1 MPAIPSATE
10 TQRDF
15 GLGLVSPASMMEIV
29 MGVASSGTANVL
41 NFFND
46 TSSLR
51 DAYGEGPAVE
61 HACNVLSQGGGPIG
75 FIKSSASIAASNGSV
90 TKSGSGP
97 DITLSGSAALDAH
110 LRVEIV
116 AGGALGTGT
125 FRYSCDGYSGDT
137 ASERTYSENLLIPSG
152 GTFALPGLG
161 ITLTFAAG
169 TYVAADSYTAD
180 VLCAASNATNMGD
193 GFAPLKTSKVPWR
206 FVTFVTSGG
215 NGDATAHATLA
226 AALQSQLATLA
237 GLHKNRRGMIM
248 AASDTTVT
256 AASAVTAFGST
267 VASRVLVA
275 FGMVR
280 RTTIKPFAG
289 YGFPVT
295 TAIDVFAARAATS
308 LPSTDLKRVK
318 SGPLQEV
325 VKLFHD
331 EYHSP
336 SALDDNKISTL
347 RTYEHLDGYFVTQGR
362 LKSPSGS
369 DFKLWPMG
377 LVIDIAC
384 ETVNEIGSLQIG
396 SGVRIT
402 EDPDATPGSI
412 DERDA
417 IAIEH
422 AMNSAL
428 QARLLSP
435 QNAEGTDGYVTDVR
449 YTLDRTVNVLA
460 TGVIQ
465 GDVGI
470 LPLGYVDYVNT
481 RIGFVVAL
489 PAAAAA

>member
-1 MPAIPSATE
+1 MLLPH
-10 TQRDF
+10 
-15 GLGLVSPASMMEIV
+15 IV
-29 MGVASSGTANVL
+29 
-41 NFFND
+41 
-46 TSSLR
+46 
-51 DAYGEGPAVE
+51 
-61 HACNVLSQGGGPIG
+61 
-75 FIKSSASIAASNGSV
+75 
-90 TKSGSGP
+90 
-97 DITLSGSAALDAH
+97 
-110 LRVEIV
+110 
-116 AGGALGTGT
+116 
-125 FRYSCDGYSGDT
+125 
-137 ASERTYSENLLIPSG
+137 
-152 GTFALPGLG
+152 
-161 ITLTFAAG
+161 
-169 TYVAADSYTAD
+169 
-180 VLCAASNATNMGD
+180 
-193 GFAPLKTSKVPWR
+193 
-206 FVTFVTSGG
+206 
-215 NGDATAHATLA
+215 
-226 AALQSQLATLA
+226 
-237 GLHKNRRGMIM
+237 
-248 AASDTTVT
+248 
-256 AASAVTAFGST
+256 
-267 VASRVLVA
+267 
-275 FGMVR
+275 
-280 RTTIKPFAG
+280 
-289 YGFPVT
+289 
-295 TAIDVFAARAATS
+295 
-308 LPSTDLKRVK
+308 
-318 SGPLQEV
+318 GPLEEV